1 MDLSTFS
8 YSHIYQIM
16 NKKITINK
24 AITKRTTTINGF
36 HPSKSEPYRTY
47 KNNSVG
53 SLRKPRKK
61 RYAQTFD

>member
-1 MDLSTFS
+1 
-8 YSHIYQIM
+8 M
-16 NKKITINK
+16 NKKNTINK
-24 AITKRTTTINGF
+24 AITKHTTTINGF